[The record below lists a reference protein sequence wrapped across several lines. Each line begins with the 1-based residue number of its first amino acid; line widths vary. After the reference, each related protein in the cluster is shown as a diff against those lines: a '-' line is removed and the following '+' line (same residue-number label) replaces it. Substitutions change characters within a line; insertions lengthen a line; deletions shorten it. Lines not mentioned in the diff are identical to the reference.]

1 MHNADRAV
9 LRIGTGI
16 GLATGLCYGLAL
28 PMPHLGVIMAWVVL
42 CRPGEPLGLK
52 KGLAGGILLLGIM
65 ASGVLL
71 VPLLT
76 HYALAAV
83 LLVGLLLYLLMQQ
96 AMAGKGAAAM
106 LLIMA
111 ITVIPVA
118 GLIEQSLAIAIAQM
132 MGLGILIGTLVNRMA
147 HALFPPQPV
156 IGAAARATPPLP
168 EHPERLA
175 LHAVAIVM
183 PVWLLALGNP
193 AFYIPAVM
201 KTVTLAQQ
209 STSLN
214 ARLAGQELVLS
225 TLAGALLAFALWMGL
240 SLWPSLLMLV
250 LMLTLMTLWLAR
262 RLVRLVAGRF
272 PPSFWSNAWI
282 TALILFGPAI
292 EDSATGKD
300 VWLAAAMRCGLYL
313 VVAGYGWLCILLL
326 EQWRPV
332 GRPLAEAKLA
342 DAP

>member
-1 MHNADRAV
+1 MEQADQAV

-16 GLATGLCYGLAL
+16 GLATGICYGLAL

-42 CRPGEPLGLK
+42 CRPGEPLALK
-52 KGLAGGILLLGIM
+52 KGLVGGLLLLGIM
-65 ASGVLL
+65 VSGVLL

-76 HYALAAV
+76 HYALAGV
-83 LLVGLLLYLLMQQ
+83 LLVALSLHLLMQLG
-96 AMAGKGAAAM
+96 MAGKGGAAM

-118 GLIEQSLAIAIAQM
+118 GLIEQRLAIAIAQM
-132 MGLGILIGTLVNRMA
+132 MTVGILVGTLVNRLA
-147 HALFPPQPV
+147 HALFPPPP
-156 IGAAARATPPLP
+156 ATGTATRPAPLPP

-175 LHAVAIVM
+175 LRAVAIVL

-201 KTVTLAQQ
+201 KTVALAQQ

-214 ARLAGQELVLS
+214 ARQAGQELVLS

-240 SLWPSLLMLV
+240 SLCPSLLMLV
-250 LMLTLMTLWLAR
+250 LMLMLMTLWLVR
-262 RLVRLVAGRF
+262 RLVPLVASRF

-282 TALILFGPAI
+282 TALILLGPAI

-313 VVAGYGWLCILLL
+313 LVAGYGWLCILLL
-326 EQWRPV
+326 EQWWPV
-332 GRPLAEAKLA
+332 GRPLTESQLGE
-342 DAP
+342 

>member
-16 GLATGLCYGLAL
+16 GLATGICYGLAL

-42 CRPGEPLGLK
+42 CRPGEALGLK
-52 KGLAGGILLLGIM
+52 KGLAGGLLLLGIM
-65 ASGVLL
+65 TAGVLL

-83 LLVGLLLYLLMQQ
+83 LLVALLLYLLMQQ

-118 GLIEQSLAIAIAQM
+118 GLIEQSLAIALAQM
-132 MGLGILIGTLVNRMA
+132 MGLGILIGTLVNRLA
-147 HALFPPQPV
+147 HALFPPLPV
-156 IGAAARATPPLP
+156 AGAAARAAPAPP

-175 LHAVAIVM
+175 LRAVAMVL

-214 ARLAGQELVLS
+214 ARQAGQELVLS
-225 TLAGALLAFALWMGL
+225 TLMGALLAFALWLGL

-250 LMLTLMTLWLAR
+250 LMLALMTLWLAR

-326 EQWRPV
+326 EQWWPV
-332 GRPLAEAKLA
+332 GRPLAEAKLG
-342 DAP
+342 D

>member
-16 GLATGLCYGLAL
+16 GLATGICYGLAL

-42 CRPGEPLGLK
+42 YRPGEPLGLK

-156 IGAAARATPPLP
+156 AGTAARAAAPPP

-175 LHAVAIVM
+175 LRAVAIVM

-214 ARLAGQELVLS
+214 AKQAGQELVLS

-332 GRPLAEAKLA
+332 GRPLAEAKLG
-342 DAP
+342 D

>member
-16 GLATGLCYGLAL
+16 GLATGICYGLAL

-42 CRPGEPLGLK
+42 CRPGEALGLK
-52 KGLAGGILLLGIM
+52 KGLAGGLLLLGIM
-65 ASGVLL
+65 TAGVLL

-83 LLVGLLLYLLMQQ
+83 LLVALLLYLLMQQ

-118 GLIEQSLAIAIAQM
+118 GLIEQSLAIALAQM
-132 MGLGILIGTLVNRMA
+132 MGLGILIGTLVNRLA
-147 HALFPPQPV
+147 HALFPPLPV
-156 IGAAARATPPLP
+156 AGAAARAAPAPP

-175 LHAVAIVM
+175 LRAVAMVV

-214 ARLAGQELVLS
+214 ARQAGQELVLS
-225 TLAGALLAFALWMGL
+225 TLMGALLAFALWLGL

-250 LMLTLMTLWLAR
+250 LMLALMTLWLAR

-326 EQWRPV
+326 EQWWPV
-332 GRPLAEAKLA
+332 GRPLAEAKLG
-342 DAP
+342 D

>member
-16 GLATGLCYGLAL
+16 GLATGICYGLAL

-42 CRPGEPLGLK
+42 CRPGEPLSLG
-52 KGLAGGILLLGIM
+52 KGLLGGALLLAVMVG
-65 ASGVLL
+65 GVLL

-83 LLVGLLLYLLMQQ
+83 LLVALLLYLLMQQ
-96 AMAGKGAAAM
+96 AMAGKGAAGM

-118 GLIEQSLAIAIAQM
+118 GLIEQSLAIALAQM
-132 MGLGILIGTLVNRMA
+132 MGLGILIGTLVNRLA
-147 HALFPPQPV
+147 HALFPPLQV
-156 IGAAARATPPLP
+156 AGAAARPVPLPP

-175 LHAVAIVM
+175 LRAVAMVLPM
-183 PVWLLALGNP
+183 WLLALGNP

-214 ARLAGQELVLS
+214 ARQAGQELVLS
-225 TLAGALLAFALWMGL
+225 TLMGALLAFALWLGL

-250 LMLTLMTLWLAR
+250 LMLALMTLWLAR

-326 EQWRPV
+326 EQWWPV
-332 GRPLAEAKLA
+332 GRPLAEAKLG
-342 DAP
+342 D

>member
-1 MHNADRAV
+1 MHNADKAV

-16 GLATGLCYGLAL
+16 GLATGICYGLAL

-52 KGLAGGILLLGIM
+52 QGLAGGLLLLGVM
-65 ASGVLL
+65 VGGVLL

-76 HYALAAV
+76 HYALATV
-83 LLVGLLLYLLMQQ
+83 LLISLLLYVLMQQ
-96 AMAGKGAAAM
+96 AMAGKGASAM

-118 GLIEQSLAIAIAQM
+118 GLIEQALAIAIAQM
-132 MGLGILIGTLVNRMA
+132 MAVGILVGTLVNRLA
-147 HALFPPQPV
+147 HGLFPPQPV
-156 IGAAARATPPLP
+156 AGAQSRPKPQPP

-175 LHAVAIVM
+175 LRAVAIVL

-201 KTVTLAQQ
+201 KTVALGQQ

-214 ARLAGQELVLS
+214 AREAGKELVLS
-225 TLAGALLAFALWMGL
+225 TLMGALLAFVLWLGL
-240 SLWPSLLMLV
+240 GLWPSLLMLV
-250 LMLTLMTLWLAR
+250 LLLALMTLWLAR
-262 RLVRLVAGRF
+262 RLLRLVPGRF

-313 VVAGYGWLCILLL
+313 LVAGYGWLCILLL
-326 EQWRPV
+326 EQWWPV
-332 GRPLAEAKLA
+332 GRPLAEDKLG
-342 DAP
+342 D

>member
-1 MHNADRAV
+1 MHHADRAV

-16 GLATGLCYGLAL
+16 GLAAGLCYGLAL

-42 CRPGEPLGLK
+42 CRPGEPLALK
-52 KGLAGGILLLGIM
+52 KGLVGGLLLLGIM
-65 ASGVLL
+65 ISGVLL

-76 HYALAAV
+76 HYALAGV
-83 LLVGLLLYLLMQQ
+83 LLVALTLYLLMQLG
-96 AMAGKGAAAM
+96 MAGKGGAAM

-111 ITVIPVA
+111 IAVIPVA
-118 GLIEQSLAIAIAQM
+118 GLIEQRLAIAIAQM
-132 MGLGILIGTLVNRMA
+132 MGVGILVGTLVNRMA
-147 HALFPPQPV
+147 HALFPPLPAV
-156 IGAAARATPPLP
+156 GAAARPAPPPP

-175 LHAVAIVM
+175 LRAVAIVL

-201 KTVTLAQQ
+201 KTVALAQQ

-214 ARLAGQELVLS
+214 ARQAGQELVLS

-250 LMLTLMTLWLAR
+250 LLLVLMTLWLAR
-262 RLVRLVAGRF
+262 RLVPLVASRF

-282 TALILFGPAI
+282 TALILLGPAI

-313 VVAGYGWLCILLL
+313 LVAGYGWLCILLL
-326 EQWRPV
+326 EQWWPV
-332 GRPLAEAKLA
+332 GRPLAEAKLGE
-342 DAP
+342 

>member
-16 GLATGLCYGLAL
+16 GLAAGICYGLAL

-42 CRPGEPLGLK
+42 CRPGEALGLK
-52 KGLAGGILLLGIM
+52 TGLAGGLLLLGIM
-65 ASGVLL
+65 AAGVLL

-83 LLVGLLLYLLMQQ
+83 LLIGLLLYLLMQQ
-96 AMAGKGAAAM
+96 SMAGKGAAAM

-156 IGAAARATPPLP
+156 AGTAARAAAPPP

-175 LHAVAIVM
+175 LRAVAIVM

-214 ARLAGQELVLS
+214 AKQAGQELVLS

-313 VVAGYGWLCILLL
+313 LVAGYGWLCILLL
-326 EQWRPV
+326 EQWWPV
-332 GRPLAEAKLA
+332 GRPLAEDKLG
-342 DAP
+342 D

>member
-156 IGAAARATPPLP
+156 AGAAARAAPPPP

-175 LHAVAIVM
+175 LRAVAIVM

>member
-16 GLATGLCYGLAL
+16 GLATGICYGLAL

-156 IGAAARATPPLP
+156 AGAAARAAAPPP

-175 LHAVAIVM
+175 LRAVAIVM

-214 ARLAGQELVLS
+214 AKQAGQELVLS

-250 LMLTLMTLWLAR
+250 LMLTLMTFWLAR

-332 GRPLAEAKLA
+332 GRPLAEAKLG
-342 DAP
+342 D

>member
-16 GLATGLCYGLAL
+16 GLATGICYGLAL

-156 IGAAARATPPLP
+156 AGAAARAAPPPP

-175 LHAVAIVM
+175 LRAVAIVM

-332 GRPLAEAKLA
+332 GRPLAEAKLG
-342 DAP
+342 D

>member
-16 GLATGLCYGLAL
+16 GLATGICYGLAL

-42 CRPGEPLGLK
+42 CRPGEPLSLG
-52 KGLAGGILLLGIM
+52 KGLLGGALLLAVMVG
-65 ASGVLL
+65 GVPL

-83 LLVGLLLYLLMQQ
+83 LLVALLLYLLMQQ

-118 GLIEQSLAIAIAQM
+118 GLIEQSLAIALAQM
-132 MGLGILIGTLVNRMA
+132 MGLGILIGTLVNRLA
-147 HALFPPQPV
+147 HALFPPLQV
-156 IGAAARATPPLP
+156 AGAAARPVPLPP

-175 LHAVAIVM
+175 LRAVAMVL

-214 ARLAGQELVLS
+214 ARQAGQELVLS
-225 TLAGALLAFALWMGL
+225 TLMGALLAFALWLGL

-250 LMLTLMTLWLAR
+250 LMLALMTLWLAR
-262 RLVRLVAGRF
+262 RLVRLVVGRF
-272 PPSFWSNAWI
+272 PPSFWSNTWI

-326 EQWRPV
+326 EQWWPV
-332 GRPLAEAKLA
+332 GRPLAEAKLG
-342 DAP
+342 D

>member
-16 GLATGLCYGLAL
+16 GLATGICYGLAL

-42 CRPGEPLGLK
+42 CRPGEPLSLG
-52 KGLAGGILLLGIM
+52 KGLLGGALLLAVMVG
-65 ASGVLL
+65 GVLL

-83 LLVGLLLYLLMQQ
+83 LLVALLLYLLMQQ

-118 GLIEQSLAIAIAQM
+118 GLIEQALAIAIAQM
-132 MGLGILIGTLVNRMA
+132 MAVGILVGTLVNRMA
-147 HALFPPQPV
+147 HALFPPLPAA
-156 IGAAARATPPLP
+156 GAAARPAPPPP

-175 LHAVAIVM
+175 LRAVAIVL

-214 ARLAGQELVLS
+214 ARQAGQELVLS
-225 TLAGALLAFALWMGL
+225 TLMGALLAFALWLGL

-250 LMLTLMTLWLAR
+250 LMLALMTLWLAR

-326 EQWRPV
+326 EQWWPV
-332 GRPLAEAKLA
+332 GRPLAEAKLG
-342 DAP
+342 D

>member
-16 GLATGLCYGLAL
+16 GLATGICYGLAL

-42 CRPGEPLGLK
+42 CRPGEALGLK
-52 KGLAGGILLLGIM
+52 KGLAGGLLLLGIM
-65 ASGVLL
+65 AAGVLL

-83 LLVGLLLYLLMQQ
+83 LLIALLLYLLMQQ
-96 AMAGKGAAAM
+96 SMAGKGAPAM

-147 HALFPPQPV
+147 HALFPPLPV
-156 IGAAARATPPLP
+156 AGVAARPVPLPP

-175 LHAVAIVM
+175 LRAVAIVL

-201 KTVTLAQQ
+201 KTVALAQQ

-214 ARLAGQELVLS
+214 ARQAGQELVLS

-250 LMLTLMTLWLAR
+250 LMLSLMTLWLAR
-262 RLVRLVAGRF
+262 RLIRLVAGRF

-326 EQWRPV
+326 EQWWPV
-332 GRPLAEAKLA
+332 GRPLAEAKLG
-342 DAP
+342 D

>member
-1 MHNADRAV
+1 
-9 LRIGTGI
+9 
-16 GLATGLCYGLAL
+16 
-28 PMPHLGVIMAWVVL
+28 
-42 CRPGEPLGLK
+42 
-52 KGLAGGILLLGIM
+52 
-65 ASGVLL
+65 
-71 VPLLT
+71 
-76 HYALAAV
+76 
-83 LLVGLLLYLLMQQ
+83 MQQ
-96 AMAGKGAAAM
+96 SMAGKGAAAM

-147 HALFPPQPV
+147 HALFPPLPV
-156 IGAAARATPPLP
+156 AGAAARPVPLPP
-168 EHPERLA
+168 EHPKRLA
-175 LHAVAIVM
+175 LRAVAIVL

-201 KTVTLAQQ
+201 KTVALAQQ

-214 ARLAGQELVLS
+214 ARQAGQELVLS
-225 TLAGALLAFALWMGL
+225 TLMGALLACALWLGL

-250 LMLTLMTLWLAR
+250 LMLALMTLWLAR
-262 RLVRLVAGRF
+262 RLIRLVASRCS
-272 PPSFWSNAWI
+272 PSFWSNAWI

-313 VVAGYGWLCILLL
+313 LVAGYGWLCILLL
-326 EQWRPV
+326 EQWWPV
-332 GRPLAEAKLA
+332 GRPLAEDKLG
-342 DAP
+342 D

>member
-16 GLATGLCYGLAL
+16 GLATGICYGLAL

-42 CRPGEPLGLK
+42 CRPGEPLSLG
-52 KGLAGGILLLGIM
+52 KGLLGGALLLAVMVG
-65 ASGVLL
+65 GVLL

-83 LLVGLLLYLLMQQ
+83 LLVALLLYLLMQQ

-118 GLIEQSLAIAIAQM
+118 GLIEQSLAIALAQM
-132 MGLGILIGTLVNRMA
+132 MALGILIGTLVNRLA
-147 HALFPPQPV
+147 HALFPPLQV
-156 IGAAARATPPLP
+156 AGAAARPVPLPP

-175 LHAVAIVM
+175 LRAVAMVL

-214 ARLAGQELVLS
+214 ARQAGQELVLS
-225 TLAGALLAFALWMGL
+225 TLMGALLAFALWLGL

-250 LMLTLMTLWLAR
+250 LMLALMTLWLAR
-262 RLVRLVAGRF
+262 RLVRLVVGRF
-272 PPSFWSNAWI
+272 PPSFWSNTWI
-282 TALILFGPAI
+282 TALILLGPAI

-326 EQWRPV
+326 EQWWPV
-332 GRPLAEAKLA
+332 GRPLAEAKLG
-342 DAP
+342 D

>member
-16 GLATGLCYGLAL
+16 GLATGICYGLAL

-42 CRPGEPLGLK
+42 CRPGEALGLK
-52 KGLAGGILLLGIM
+52 KGLAGGLLLLGVM
-65 ASGVLL
+65 TAGVLL

-83 LLVGLLLYLLMQQ
+83 LLVALLLYLLMQQ

-118 GLIEQSLAIAIAQM
+118 GLIEQSLAIALAQM
-132 MGLGILIGTLVNRMA
+132 MGLGILIGTLVNRLA
-147 HALFPPQPV
+147 HALFPPLPV
-156 IGAAARATPPLP
+156 AGAAARAAPAPP
-168 EHPERLA
+168 EHPERLV
-175 LHAVAIVM
+175 LRAVAMVV

-214 ARLAGQELVLS
+214 ARQAGQELVLS
-225 TLAGALLAFALWMGL
+225 TLMGALLAFALWLGL
-240 SLWPSLLMLV
+240 SFWPSLLMLV
-250 LMLTLMTLWLAR
+250 LMLALMTLWLAR

-326 EQWRPV
+326 EQWWPV
-332 GRPLAEAKLA
+332 GRPLAEAKLG
-342 DAP
+342 D

>member
-16 GLATGLCYGLAL
+16 GLATGICYGLAL

-42 CRPGEPLGLK
+42 CRPGEALGLK
-52 KGLAGGILLLGIM
+52 KGLAGGLLLLGIM
-65 ASGVLL
+65 TAGVLL

-83 LLVGLLLYLLMQQ
+83 LLVALLLYLLMQQ

-118 GLIEQSLAIAIAQM
+118 GLIEQSLAIALAQM
-132 MGLGILIGTLVNRMA
+132 MGLGILIGTLVNRLA
-147 HALFPPQPV
+147 HALFPPLPV
-156 IGAAARATPPLP
+156 AGAAARAAPAPP

-175 LHAVAIVM
+175 LRAVAMVL

-214 ARLAGQELVLS
+214 ARQAGQELVIS
-225 TLAGALLAFALWMGL
+225 TLAGALLAFALWLGL

-250 LMLTLMTLWLAR
+250 LMLALMTFWLAR
-262 RLVRLVAGRF
+262 RLVRLVVGRF
-272 PPSFWSNAWI
+272 PPSFWSNTWI

-326 EQWRPV
+326 EQWWPV
-332 GRPLAEAKLA
+332 GRPLAEAKLG
-342 DAP
+342 D

>member
-16 GLATGLCYGLAL
+16 GLATGICYGLAL

-42 CRPGEPLGLK
+42 CRPGEALGLK
-52 KGLAGGILLLGIM
+52 KGLAGGLLLLGIM
-65 ASGVLL
+65 AAGVLL

-83 LLVGLLLYLLMQQ
+83 LLIALLLYLLMQQ
-96 AMAGKGAAAM
+96 SMAGKGAAAM

-147 HALFPPQPV
+147 HALFPPLPV
-156 IGAAARATPPLP
+156 TGGAARPVPLPP

-175 LHAVAIVM
+175 LRAVAIVL

-201 KTVTLAQQ
+201 KTVALAQQ

-214 ARLAGQELVLS
+214 ARQAGQELVLS

-250 LMLTLMTLWLAR
+250 LMLSLMTLWLAR
-262 RLVRLVAGRF
+262 RLIRLVAGRF

-326 EQWRPV
+326 EQWWPV
-332 GRPLAEAKLA
+332 GRPLAEAKLG
-342 DAP
+342 D

>member
-16 GLATGLCYGLAL
+16 GLATGICYGLAL

-42 CRPGEPLGLK
+42 CRPGEALGLK
-52 KGLAGGILLLGIM
+52 KGLAGGLLLLGIM
-65 ASGVLL
+65 TAGVLL

-83 LLVGLLLYLLMQQ
+83 LLVALLLYLLMQQ

-118 GLIEQSLAIAIAQM
+118 GLIEQSLAIALAQM
-132 MGLGILIGTLVNRMA
+132 MGLGILIGTLVNRLA
-147 HALFPPQPV
+147 HALFPPLPV
-156 IGAAARATPPLP
+156 AGAATRAPPPPP

-175 LHAVAIVM
+175 LRAVAMVL

-214 ARLAGQELVLS
+214 ARQAGQELVLS
-225 TLAGALLAFALWMGL
+225 TLMGALLAFALWLGL

-250 LMLTLMTLWLAR
+250 LMLALMTLWLAR

-282 TALILFGPAI
+282 TTLILFGPAI

-326 EQWRPV
+326 EQWWPV
-332 GRPLAEAKLA
+332 GRPLAEAKLG
-342 DAP
+342 D

>member
-16 GLATGLCYGLAL
+16 GLAAGICYGLAL

-42 CRPGEPLGLK
+42 CRPGEALGLK
-52 KGLAGGILLLGIM
+52 KGLAGGLLLLGIM
-65 ASGVLL
+65 AAGVLL

-83 LLVGLLLYLLMQQ
+83 LLIGLLLSLLMQQ
-96 AMAGKGAAAM
+96 SMAGKGAAAM

-156 IGAAARATPPLP
+156 AGAAARAAPPPP

-175 LHAVAIVM
+175 VRAVANVVAVGLVA
-183 PVWLLALGNP
+183 PRNP
-193 AFYIPAVM
+193 AVYIPAGM

-326 EQWRPV
+326 EQWWPV
-332 GRPLAEAKLA
+332 GRPPAGGKVGG
-342 DAP
+342 

>member
-16 GLATGLCYGLAL
+16 GLATGICYGLAL

-42 CRPGEPLGLK
+42 CRPGEALGLK
-52 KGLAGGILLLGIM
+52 KGLAGGLLLLGVM
-65 ASGVLL
+65 TAGVLL

-83 LLVGLLLYLLMQQ
+83 LLVALLLYLLMQQ

-118 GLIEQSLAIAIAQM
+118 GLIEQSLAIALAQM
-132 MGLGILIGTLVNRMA
+132 MGLGILIGTLVNRLA
-147 HALFPPQPV
+147 HALFPPLPV
-156 IGAAARATPPLP
+156 AGAAARAAPAPP

-175 LHAVAIVM
+175 LRAVAMVV

-214 ARLAGQELVLS
+214 ARQAGQELVLS
-225 TLAGALLAFALWMGL
+225 TLMGALLAFALWLGL
-240 SLWPSLLMLV
+240 SFWPSLLMLV
-250 LMLTLMTLWLAR
+250 LMLALMTLWLAR

-326 EQWRPV
+326 EQWWPV
-332 GRPLAEAKLA
+332 GRPLAEAKLG
-342 DAP
+342 D

>member
-16 GLATGLCYGLAL
+16 ALATLICYGLAL

-42 CRPGEPLGLK
+42 CRPGEPLSLS
-52 KGLAGGILLLGIM
+52 KGLLGGALLLAVMVG
-65 ASGVLL
+65 GVLL

-83 LLVGLLLYLLMQQ
+83 LLVALLLHGLMQQ
-96 AMAGKGAAAM
+96 VLAGKGAAAM

-118 GLIEQSLAIAIAQM
+118 GLIEQALAIALAQLM
-132 MGLGILIGTLVNRMA
+132 ALGILIGTLVNRLA
-147 HALFPPQPV
+147 HSLFPPQPV
-156 IGAAARATPPLP
+156 TGAQTRAMPQRP
-168 EHPERLA
+168 ERPERLA
-175 LHAVAIVM
+175 LRAVAIVL

-201 KTVTLAQQ
+201 KTVMLAQQ
-209 STSLN
+209 SSSLT
-214 ARLAGQELVLS
+214 AKEAGKELVLS
-225 TLAGALLAFALWMGL
+225 TLTGALLAFLLWLGL
-240 SLWPSLLMLV
+240 GLWPSLLMLV
-250 LMLTLMTLWLAR
+250 LLLTLMTLWLAR
-262 RLVRLVAGRF
+262 RLVRLVPSRF

-313 VVAGYGWLCILLL
+313 LVAGYGWLCIWLL
-326 EQWRPV
+326 EQCWPV
-332 GRPLAEAKLA
+332 GRPLAQASIGE
-342 DAP
+342 

>member
-1 MHNADRAV
+1 MEQADQTV

-16 GLATGLCYGLAL
+16 GLATGICYGLAL

-42 CRPGEPLGLK
+42 CRPGEPLALK
-52 KGLAGGILLLGIM
+52 KGLVGGLLLLGIM
-65 ASGVLL
+65 VSGVLL

-76 HYALAAV
+76 HYALAGV
-83 LLVGLLLYLLMQQ
+83 LLIALSLHLLMQLG
-96 AMAGKGAAAM
+96 MAGKGGAAM

-132 MGLGILIGTLVNRMA
+132 MAVGILVGTLVNRLA
-147 HALFPPQPV
+147 HALFPPPPATGTV
-156 IGAAARATPPLP
+156 ARPAPPPP

-175 LHAVAIVM
+175 LRAVAIVL

-201 KTVTLAQQ
+201 KTVALAQQ

-214 ARLAGQELVLS
+214 ARQAGQELVLS

-262 RLVRLVAGRF
+262 RLVPLVASRF

-282 TALILFGPAI
+282 TALILLGPAI

-326 EQWRPV
+326 EQWWPV
-332 GRPLAEAKLA
+332 GRPLAEAKLGE
-342 DAP
+342 

>member
-16 GLATGLCYGLAL
+16 GLATGICYGLAL

-132 MGLGILIGTLVNRMA
+132 MGVGILIGTLVNRMA

-156 IGAAARATPPLP
+156 AGAAARAAPPPP

-175 LHAVAIVM
+175 LRAVAIVM

-214 ARLAGQELVLS
+214 AKQAGQELVLS

-332 GRPLAEAKLA
+332 GRPLAEAKLG
-342 DAP
+342 D

>member
-16 GLATGLCYGLAL
+16 GLAAGICYGLAL

-96 AMAGKGAAAM
+96 SMAGKGAAAM

-156 IGAAARATPPLP
+156 AGAAARAAPPPP

-175 LHAVAIVM
+175 LRAVAIVM

-313 VVAGYGWLCILLL
+313 LVAGYGWLCILLL
-326 EQWRPV
+326 EQWWPV
-332 GRPLAEAKLA
+332 GRPLAEDKLG
-342 DAP
+342 D

>member
-1 MHNADRAV
+1 MMQSIRSVGLLAV
-9 LRIGTGI
+9 MVG
-16 GLATGLCYGLAL
+16 
-28 PMPHLGVIMAWVVL
+28 
-42 CRPGEPLGLK
+42 
-52 KGLAGGILLLGIM
+52 
-65 ASGVLL
+65 GVLL

-83 LLVGLLLYLLMQQ
+83 LLIGLLLYLLMQQ
-96 AMAGKGAAAM
+96 SMAGKGAAAM

-147 HALFPPQPV
+147 HALFPPLPV
-156 IGAAARATPPLP
+156 AGAAARPVPLPP
-168 EHPERLA
+168 EHPKRLA
-175 LHAVAIVM
+175 LRAVAIVL

-214 ARLAGQELVLS
+214 ARQAGQELVLS
-225 TLAGALLAFALWMGL
+225 TLMGALLACALWLGL

-250 LMLTLMTLWLAR
+250 LLLALMTLWLAR
-262 RLVRLVAGRF
+262 RLLRLVPGRF

-313 VVAGYGWLCILLL
+313 LVAGYGWLCILLL
-326 EQWRPV
+326 EQWWPV
-332 GRPLAEAKLA
+332 GRPLAEDKLG
-342 DAP
+342 D

>member
-1 MHNADRAV
+1 MHNADKAV

-16 GLATGLCYGLAL
+16 GLATGICYGLAL

-42 CRPGEPLGLK
+42 CRPGEPLSLG
-52 KGLAGGILLLGIM
+52 KGLLGGALLLAVMVG
-65 ASGVLL
+65 GVLL

-83 LLVGLLLYLLMQQ
+83 LLVALLLYLLMQQ

-118 GLIEQSLAIAIAQM
+118 GLIEQSLAIALAQM
-132 MGLGILIGTLVNRMA
+132 MGLGILIGTLVNRLA
-147 HALFPPQPV
+147 HALFPPLPV
-156 IGAAARATPPLP
+156 AGAAARPVPLPP

-175 LHAVAIVM
+175 LRAVAMVL
-183 PVWLLALGNP
+183 PVWLMALGNP

-214 ARLAGQELVLS
+214 ARQAGQELVLS
-225 TLAGALLAFALWMGL
+225 TLMGALLAFALWLGL

-250 LMLTLMTLWLAR
+250 LMLALMTLWLAR

-326 EQWRPV
+326 EQWWPV
-332 GRPLAEAKLA
+332 GRPLAEVKLG
-342 DAP
+342 D

>member
-16 GLATGLCYGLAL
+16 GLATGICYGLAL

-42 CRPGEPLGLK
+42 CRPGEPLSLG
-52 KGLAGGILLLGIM
+52 KGLLGGALLLAVMVG
-65 ASGVLL
+65 GVLL

-83 LLVGLLLYLLMQQ
+83 LLVALLLYLLMQQ
-96 AMAGKGAAAM
+96 AMVGKGAAAM

-132 MGLGILIGTLVNRMA
+132 MGLGILIGTLVNRLA
-147 HALFPPQPV
+147 HALFPPLQMA
-156 IGAAARATPPLP
+156 GTAARPVPLPP

-175 LHAVAIVM
+175 LRAVAMVL

-214 ARLAGQELVLS
+214 ARQAGQELVLS
-225 TLAGALLAFALWMGL
+225 TLMGALLAFALWLGL

-250 LMLTLMTLWLAR
+250 LMLALMTLWLAR
-262 RLVRLVAGRF
+262 RLVRLVVGRF
-272 PPSFWSNAWI
+272 PPSFWSNTWI

-326 EQWRPV
+326 EQWWPV
-332 GRPLAEAKLA
+332 GRPLAEAKLG
-342 DAP
+342 D

>member
-16 GLATGLCYGLAL
+16 GLATGICYGLAL

-42 CRPGEPLGLK
+42 CRPGEPLALK
-52 KGLAGGILLLGIM
+52 KGLVGGLLLLGIM
-65 ASGVLL
+65 VSGVLL

-83 LLVGLLLYLLMQQ
+83 LLVALLLYLLMQLG
-96 AMAGKGAAAM
+96 MAGKGGAAM

-132 MGLGILIGTLVNRMA
+132 MAVGILVGTLVNRLA
-147 HALFPPQPV
+147 HALFPPPS
-156 IGAAARATPPLP
+156 ATGTATRPAPPPP

-175 LHAVAIVM
+175 LRAVAIVL

-201 KTVTLAQQ
+201 KTVALAQQ

-214 ARLAGQELVLS
+214 ARQAGQELVLS

-250 LMLTLMTLWLAR
+250 LTLMTLWLAR
-262 RLVRLVAGRF
+262 RLVPLVASRF

-282 TALILFGPAI
+282 TALILLGPAI

-326 EQWRPV
+326 EQWWPV
-332 GRPLAEAKLA
+332 GRPLAEAKLGE
-342 DAP
+342 

>member
-16 GLATGLCYGLAL
+16 GLATGICYGLAL

-42 CRPGEPLGLK
+42 CRPGEPLSLG
-52 KGLAGGILLLGIM
+52 KGLLGGALLLAVMVG
-65 ASGVLL
+65 GVLL

-83 LLVGLLLYLLMQQ
+83 LLVALLLYLLMQQ

-118 GLIEQSLAIAIAQM
+118 GLIEQSLAIALAQM
-132 MGLGILIGTLVNRMA
+132 MGLGILIGTLVNRLA
-147 HALFPPQPV
+147 HALFPPLPV
-156 IGAAARATPPLP
+156 AGASARVAPPPP

-175 LHAVAIVM
+175 LRAVAMVL

-214 ARLAGQELVLS
+214 ARQAGQELVLS
-225 TLAGALLAFALWMGL
+225 TLMGALLAFALWLGL

-250 LMLTLMTLWLAR
+250 LMLALMTLWLAR
-262 RLVRLVAGRF
+262 RLVRLVVGRF

-326 EQWRPV
+326 EQWWPV
-332 GRPLAEAKLA
+332 GRPLAEAKLG
-342 DAP
+342 D

>member
-16 GLATGLCYGLAL
+16 GLATGICYGLAL

-52 KGLAGGILLLGIM
+52 KGLAGGGLLLGIM

-96 AMAGKGAAAM
+96 VMAGKGAAAM

-132 MGLGILIGTLVNRMA
+132 MGVGILIGTLVNRMA

-156 IGAAARATPPLP
+156 AGAAARAAPPPP

-175 LHAVAIVM
+175 LRAVAIVM

-214 ARLAGQELVLS
+214 AKQAGQELVLS

-332 GRPLAEAKLA
+332 GRPLAEAKLG
-342 DAP
+342 D